1 MKDCTS
7 SILFEFIPEYTPKE
21 EKTTT
26 EKQEQENFLK
36 IVINTIFNSVL
47 KKVK

>member
-7 SILFEFIPEYTPKE
+7 SMLFEFVTKDTPNE
-21 EKTTT
+21 EKANT